1 MENGYLTVT
10 HCRQKV
16 FCHTAAMFEPALRKY
31 SLSLLVSSEGKDAFR
46 STLVKDFNIRRLKVT
61 PSDSK
66 TSRASTS
73 FRPIDVR
80 FILSPASEK
89 MFNKQLKKQNL

>member
-1 MENGYLTVT
+1 MFYLRQFMENGYLTVT

-16 FCHTAAMFEPALRKY
+16 FCRTAAMFEPALRKY

-46 STLVKDFNIRRLKVT
+46 STLVKDFYIRRLKVT

-66 TSRASTS
+66 LHERLQVFVLLMSAL
-73 FRPIDVR
+73 F
-80 FILSPASEK
+80 
-89 MFNKQLKKQNL
+89 

>member
-10 HCRQKV
+10 HCKQKV

-31 SLSLLVSSEGKDAFR
+31 SLSLLVSSEGKDTFR
-46 STLVKDFNIRRLKVT
+46 STLVKDFYIRRLKVT

-80 FILSPASEK
+80 FILSPDSEK
-89 MFNKQLKKQNL
+89 SLTNN

>member
-16 FCHTAAMFEPALRKY
+16 FCHMAAMFEPALQKY
-31 SLSLLVSSEGKDAFR
+31 FLSLLVSSEGKDAFR
-46 STLVKDFNIRRLKVT
+46 STLVKDFYIRRLKVT

-89 MFNKQLKKQNL
+89 SLTNN

>member
-1 MENGYLTVT
+1 MGILLWRTVDKT
-10 HCRQKV
+10 A
-16 FCHTAAMFEPALRKY
+16 AAMFEPALRKY
-31 SLSLLVSSEGKDAFR
+31 SLSLLVSSEGKDAFI
-46 STLVKDFNIRRLKVT
+46 STLVKDFYIRRLKVT

-80 FILSPASEK
+80 FMLSPASEK
-89 MFNKQLKKQNL
+89 MFNK

>member
-46 STLVKDFNIRRLKVT
+46 STLVKDFYIRRLKVT
-61 PSDSK
+61 MDSK

-73 FRPIDVR
+73 SRPIDVR

-89 MFNKQLKKQNL
+89 MFNK

>member
-16 FCHTAAMFEPALRKY
+16 FCHMAVMFEPALRKY
-31 SLSLLVSSEGKDAFR
+31 FLSLLVSSEGKDAFR
-46 STLVKDFNIRRLKVT
+46 STLLKDFYIRRLKVT

-73 FRPIDVR
+73 FRPIDVH

-89 MFNKQLKKQNL
+89 SLTNN